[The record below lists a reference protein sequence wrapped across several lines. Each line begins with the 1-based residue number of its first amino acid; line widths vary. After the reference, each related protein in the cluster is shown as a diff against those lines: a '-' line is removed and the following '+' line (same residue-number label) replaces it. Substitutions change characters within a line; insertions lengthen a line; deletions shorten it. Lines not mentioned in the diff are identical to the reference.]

1 MDLIERIDILDIQQL
16 CDFLK
21 NSGISDAAIEVLEEE
36 EIGGEE
42 FLDLT
47 EENFMKT
54 NIKLGQVKKLLK
66 IQAQYKPKLPQ
77 VSVQQYCTSTRLIP
91 RMHII

>member
-1 MDLIERIDILDIQQL
+1 MDLIERLDTLDIQQL
-16 CDFLK
+16 SDFLK

-66 IQAQYKPKLPQ
+66 IQA
-77 VSVQQYCTSTRLIP
+77 
-91 RMHII
+91 